1 MDPIVLASYEDV
13 AISLLN
19 LASHKI
25 ISSLESISKTCPFW
39 KLPAKQNQSPFT
51 VDPFPAIIRVKFSC
65 LWIHFPQDINIFYTS
80 QKLSNQEK
88 KRKVIDSINKHQS
101 KKQKQVRID

>member
-39 KLPAKQNQSPFT
+39 KLPAKPESVHCGSIPSNYKSEILMS
-51 VDPFPAIIRVKFSC
+51 VDPFSTR
-65 LWIHFPQDINIFYTS
+65 Y
-80 QKLSNQEK
+80 
-88 KRKVIDSINKHQS
+88 
-101 KKQKQVRID
+101 